1 MTEVSLPQGKLYGI
15 NQLTVYSVLVRLS
28 SLQKS
33 VTSLAFRQTSR
44 LSTCVSSREIDFSLF
59 RFSLNF
65 VFAQFLWF
73 FRFFSFFTT
82 ERERCSVSQCVCVCV
97 YVWWKGVG
105 RERRRVENGGLWLD
119 NQPNLTCQQ
128 LASLSY
134 SVLCSHMRIEPL
146 LSFFSSF
153 FDYCTEKIKWPVIRW
168 IIEPN

>member
-73 FRFFSFFTT
+73 FRFFSFFH
-82 ERERCSVSQCVCVCV
+82 
-97 YVWWKGVG
+97 
-105 RERRRVENGGLWLD
+105 N
-119 NQPNLTCQQ
+119 
-128 LASLSY
+128 
-134 SVLCSHMRIEPL
+134 
-146 LSFFSSF
+146 
-153 FDYCTEKIKWPVIRW
+153 
-168 IIEPN
+168 